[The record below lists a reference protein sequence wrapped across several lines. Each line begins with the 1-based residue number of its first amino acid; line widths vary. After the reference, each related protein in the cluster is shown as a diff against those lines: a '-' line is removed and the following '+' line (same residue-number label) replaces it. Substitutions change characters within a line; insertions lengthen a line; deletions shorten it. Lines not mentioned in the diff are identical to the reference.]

1 MKTALITGSAGLIG
15 RHFAEYLSDNG
26 WEIVSVDTA
35 HTTHPEDCLDFFRGD
50 FYVSHFDLV
59 VHCAAQIGGRL
70 GIENQ
75 AAYIGAYNMQLDG
88 ALFEWALRT
97 RPAHVIYWSSSA
109 AYPTWMQTGNMSG
122 WRLQETDID
131 LRILACS
138 DQTYGLV
145 KLLGERLAAEVQA
158 DGVRVHVFRPFSG
171 YASDQSPDYPF
182 RSFID
187 RARRREDPFTV
198 WGSGNQVRDFIHV
211 QDVVSAAM
219 AAIDQDYQGP
229 LNLCTGVATNFN
241 ELAELVT
248 SAAGYCPAIE
258 HDLSKPEGVY
268 YRVGDP
274 TEMLKV
280 WKPLVSLE
288 DGIRQAI
295 SV

>member
-15 RHFAEYLSDNG
+15 RYFAKYLSDNG

-35 HTTHPEDCLDFFRGD
+35 HTTHPEDCLDFFRDD

-70 GIENQ
+70 GIENK

-109 AYPTWMQTGNMSG
+109 AYPISMQWGPRESL
-122 WRLQETDID
+122 REYYID
-131 LRILACS
+131 PVLPERP
-138 DQTYGLV
+138 DQTYGWV
-145 KLLGERLAAEVQA
+145 KLIGERLAAEVQA

-171 YASDQSPDYPF
+171 YASDQSPNYPF

-198 WGSGNQVRDFIHV
+198 WGSGNQIRDFIHV

-229 LNLCTGVATNFN
+229 LNLCTGVGTSFN

-248 SAAGYCPAIE
+248 SAASYRPTIE

>member
-15 RHFAEYLSDNG
+15 RYFAEYLSDNG

-35 HTTHPEDCLDFFRGD
+35 HTAHPEDCLDFFRDD

-70 GIENQ
+70 GIENK

-109 AYPTWMQTGNMSG
+109 AYPAHMQDTWGACEQLREWHIDHT
-122 WRLQETDID
+122 RPEAPET
-131 LRILACS
+131 S
-138 DQTYGLV
+138 YGAV
-145 KLLGERLAAEVQA
+145 KLMGEQLAKWVQNEGLKA
-158 DGVRVHVFRPFSG
+158 HVFRPFSG

-198 WGSGNQVRDFIHV
+198 WGSGEQVRDFIHV
-211 QDVVSAAM
+211 HDIVSAAM

-229 LNLCTGVATNFN
+229 LNLCTGVATSFN
-241 ELAELVT
+241 DLVELVT
-248 SAAGYCPAIE
+248 SAAGYRPTIE

-280 WKPLVSLE
+280 WKPLVCLE
-288 DGIRQAI
+288 DGIRQAF